1 MRKSTRMEPV
11 LRIAESREDKAAREF
26 AESQRYLSEHER
38 QLTQLQGYRR
48 EYQMRLAS
56 QTAAGITVARLLD
69 TQRFLAQL
77 DKAISQQQ
85 QVVEQAMRV
94 CNQKR
99 QRWLMA
105 RQKSQAF
112 VKVKAR
118 FEALERQ
125 QDDKREQKMSDEFAQ
140 RRRNR
145 DE

>member
-1 MRKSTRMEPV
+1 MRKSKRMEPV
-11 LRIAESREDKAAREF
+11 LRVAESREDKAAREF
-26 AESQRYLSEHER
+26 AESQRQLGEHER
-38 QLTQLQGYRR
+38 QLTLLQGYRR
-48 EYQMRLAS
+48 EYQARLAT
-56 QTAAGITVARLLD
+56 QAAAGITVARLLD

-85 QVVEQAMRV
+85 LVVEQATRV

-99 QRWLMA
+99 QRWLAA